1 MKPNLKDLL
10 CGMVFA
16 ALFVETGFAGMKTEE
31 QSLSPLQAGERL
43 QIAVYG
49 EKDLSGV
56 YRIDS
61 HGNLT
66 FPLIGKMPVG
76 GLEMGEVVERLNW
89 NLKKYLVDPEVTISK
104 ASVNFQAI
112 TVLGHVKN
120 PGNFEY
126 RPGLTLMR
134 LISQAGGFE
143 SGADRRKIRIV
154 RIINGK
160 KKVIFAN
167 GSKIVKG
174 KEDDPEVEPGDLISI
189 PESIF

>member
-1 MKPNLKDLL
+1 MKPHLKDLL
-10 CGMVFA
+10 CWVVFA
-16 ALFVETGFAGMKTEE
+16 ALFVETGFAGVKTEE

-61 HGNLT
+61 RGNLV
-66 FPLIGKMPVG
+66 FPLVGKMPVG
-76 GLEMGEVVERLNW
+76 GLRIEELVERLNW

-104 ASVNFQAI
+104 ASANFQAI

-126 RPGLTLMR
+126 KPGLTLIR
-134 LISQAGGFE
+134 LISEAGGFE
-143 SGADRRKIRIV
+143 TGANRQKIRILRV
-154 RIINGK
+154 VNGRK
-160 KKVIFAN
+160 RTLFAN
-167 GSKIVKG
+167 GSRIIKG